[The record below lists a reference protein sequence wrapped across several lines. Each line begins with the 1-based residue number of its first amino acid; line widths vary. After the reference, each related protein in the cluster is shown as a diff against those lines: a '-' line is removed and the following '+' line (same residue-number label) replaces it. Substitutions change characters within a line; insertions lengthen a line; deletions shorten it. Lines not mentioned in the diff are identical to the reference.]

1 MKQYSEALKF
11 ILKNG
16 KLRKDRTG
24 VGTLGVFGY
33 QMRFD
38 LSKGFPAITTKK
50 LAWKSV
56 LSEAIWFL
64 EGSGDEKRLKEI
76 LYGDRCSEKTTIWTA
91 NANAP
96 YWKPKAKFEGDLGRV
111 YGVNWRSWES
121 TQYFDVEQCLEPEYL
136 NSDLLN
142 STKEHVGGVG
152 IWGNINYLDNY
163 WVEMIKGEWV
173 NMIHQFYGKPNPKK
187 IHFTKEWLV
196 FENFVKDFKSI
207 PNWELKLEYPSSYIL
222 NCEVNATN
230 RHSLSNSVFI
240 SFEELE
246 MNKHTEY
253 KNELGKMVVIKRR
266 KHDQLKKLVA
276 SIKHDPYSRRLLLSS
291 YNVGELEQMALPPC
305 HTLAQFFVENGKLSC
320 HLYQRSA
327 DMFLGVPFNI
337 ASYSLITHI
346 LADLC
351 NLEVGH
357 FIHTLGDAHI
367 YSDHI
372 EQVKTQLERK
382 PFKLPKLKIN
392 RKLDIDNIEMKD
404 FELLNYKHHA
414 SIAAKM
420 AV

>member
-1 MKQYSEALKF
+1 MKQYSDALKF

-16 KLRKDRTG
+16 KLRNDRTG

-38 LSKGFPAITTKK
+38 LKKGFPAVTTKK

-76 LYGDRCSEKTTIWTA
+76 LYGDKNSPKSTIWTA
-91 NANAP
+91 NANAA

-121 TQYFDVEQCLEPEYL
+121 TQYFDKEQFLEPEYL
-136 NSDLLN
+136 DDQVLIDNN
-142 STKEHVGGVG
+142 EGVFGVG
-152 IWGNINYLDNY
+152 VFGNVKSDEY
-163 WVEMIKGEWV
+163 WVEMMKTEWM
-173 NMIHQFYGKPNPKK
+173 NMIHQLYNKYNPKK
-187 IHFTKEWLV
+187 IHFCKEWLV
-196 FENFVKDFKSI
+196 FENFIKDFKSI
-207 PNWELKLEYPSSYIL
+207 PNWELKLEYPNSYVLDCAI
-222 NCEVNATN
+222 NATN
-230 RHSLSNSVFI
+230 RHSLSNSAFI
-240 SFEELE
+240 SLEELE
-246 MNKHTEY
+246 LNKHTSY
-253 KNELGKMVVIKRR
+253 KTEEGKMLIIKRR
-266 KHDQLKKLVA
+266 RFDQLKKLVA

-305 HTLAQFFVENGKLSC
+305 HTLAQFFVQDGKLSC

-346 LADLC
+346 LAQLC
-351 NLEVGH
+351 DLEVGE
-357 FIHTLGDAHI
+357 FVHTLGDAHI

-372 EQVKTQLERK
+372 EQVNLQLTRK
-382 PFKLPKLKIN
+382 PFKLPKLKIK
-392 RKLDIDNIEMKD
+392 RKLNIDDIKMED
-404 FELLNYKHHA
+404 FELINYKHHE